1 MVFEKILEKFLENND
16 LSGEIVKTNKL
27 SDKTSVFD
35 GYIVFNRGKDLVFFV
50 KINKNVSKE
59 YVFVVNVFDDV
70 FVSVVN
76 GDRTYI
82 VDSVVGVEKTLSGVF
97 LVVNSLLKKHL

>member
-16 LSGEIVKTNKL
+16 LSGEIVKTNTL
-27 SDKTSVFD
+27 SDETSVFD

-70 FVSVVN
+70 LVTIVN

-82 VDSVVGVEKTLSGVF
+82 IDSVVGVEKTLSGVF
-97 LVVNSLLKKHL
+97 LVVSSLLKKHL